1 MKNGLQTKFKIYLEN
16 TNSEQLRSVWSK
28 QSKKFIDFWKNKV
41 MDDTYPSL
49 SDSEI
54 DGIVLILDKKAKG
67 STKDHFAVANVMIP
81 QGVWRRL
88 FKEIQQNKRLKSLLN
103 KIFTSDND
111 KEKIAAID
119 KLYEVNQ
126 GRKNSLTGKSGN
138 AINSMLF
145 AYSPKKYLAVVSLN
159 DRKKIIDFYQ
169 FSHNLDL
176 INDTQGK
183 KIIQTNEIIMNGF
196 KEKGIEATPLVL
208 SNFLYNEL
216 KDDWRISDDDSEVT
230 YEDKIEDYNGN
241 DTSFHLENELENF
254 LITNWD
260 NTELSKDYELIEEND
275 ELVSQ
280 QYRTDI
286 GIIDI
291 LVRDKKTKQ
300 LVVIELKRNQTSDS
314 TVGQILRYINWLE
327 AHKTKG
333 QTVKGIIIARN
344 FDEKLHYA
352 LKKIKDVQTLIYKV
366 NFILSESKQ

>member
-1 MKNGLQTKFKIYLEN
+1 MKNELQTKFKKYIEN
-16 TNSEQLRSVWSK
+16 TNTEEMRSVWSE
-28 QSKKFIDFWKNKV
+28 QSKKFIDFWKNKI
-41 MDDTYPSL
+41 MDDSYPSL

-54 DGIVLILDKKAKG
+54 DEIVLILDKKAKG

-88 FKEIQQNKRLKSLLN
+88 FKEIQQNKRLKSSLN

-111 KEKIAAID
+111 KEKITAID
-119 KLYEVNQ
+119 KLYEFNK

-176 INDTQGK
+176 VNDAQGK

-196 KEKGIEATPLVL
+196 KEKGIETTPLVL

-230 YEDKIEDYNGN
+230 YEDKIEAYNGN

-254 LITNWD
+254 LIANWG
-260 NTELSKDYELIEEND
+260 NTDLSKDYELIEENG

-327 AHKTKG
+327 AHKTNG

-344 FDEKLHYA
+344 FDEKLQYA

-366 NFILSESKQ
+366 NFVLSESK